1 MYAKFRGATV
11 KLKAQKES
19 DLDNF
24 YIMVSNYGWAKKNV
38 NWSSS
43 VKGFPNGLNY
53 QKVWKTQV

>member
-11 KLKAQKES
+11 KPKAPKES

-38 NWSSS
+38 NWSGS
-43 VKGFPNGLNY
+43 VKGFPNDLNY